1 MEYNLDTFLKL
12 SEKYLKYQFM
22 LYPISLKDV
31 DLKLQHSMMQSHQSN
46 TDTIFSIRKIIEI
59 KKVNDVFCLSRALFE
74 SIVNMGLIISGK
86 IENAADRFFEYQYV
100 EAYKIFQHLKRIE
113 PDFVDKVYKS
123 DTITIITKGRNNFV
137 LKYGNLNNWCDLN
150 MIERVYLIDKTFPP
164 TCSFDKIYEY
174 LYCQVYRKG
183 SNAIHRTFT
192 GLGRANIIR
201 IIELNG
207 NNYISPMANIDHLEL
222 ACIHSLAVYLSSIR
236 FLGYLIFDKRIDI
249 ETYYQQEIARIFE
262 GKE

>member
-1 MEYNLDTFLKL
+1 MKYNLDTFLKL
-12 SEKYLKYQFM
+12 SDKYLKYSFM

-31 DLKLQHSMMQSHQSN
+31 NLKLQHSMMQSHQSN

-59 KKVNDVFCLSRALFE
+59 KKVNDVFCLSRSLFE
-74 SIVNMGLIISGK
+74 SIVNMGIIMSGK
-86 IENAADRFFEYQYV
+86 IENAEDRFYEYQYV
-100 EAYKIFQHLKRIE
+100 EAYRTFQHLKRIE
-113 PDFVDKVYKS
+113 PDFVNKVYKH
-123 DTITIITKGRNNFV
+123 DTVNIITKGRNNFV
-137 LKYGNLNNWCDLN
+137 LKYGNLNNWCGLN
-150 MIERVYLIDKTFPP
+150 MIERVNLIDKVFPP

-207 NNYISPMANIDHLEL
+207 SNYISPMADIGNLEL
-222 ACIHSLAVYLSSIR
+222 SCIHSLAVYLSSIR
-236 FLGYLIFDKRIDI
+236 FLGYLLVGKKNSI
-249 ETYYQQEIARIFE
+249 ETYYQEEIARIFE